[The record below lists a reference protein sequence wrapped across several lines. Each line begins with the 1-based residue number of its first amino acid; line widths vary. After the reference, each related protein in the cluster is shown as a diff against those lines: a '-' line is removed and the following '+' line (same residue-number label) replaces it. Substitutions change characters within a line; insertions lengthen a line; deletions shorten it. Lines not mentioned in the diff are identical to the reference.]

1 MDRIRKKA
9 CELFVPIVKDGRDCS
24 VCGLSLLQHSLV
36 LPKQNIETDFGT
48 DKSNNSD
55 FTYSFNNILPEKKY
69 SPHKSDLSYNSENNI
84 LSNKMKNDLIPS
96 INSAFSEYRKLPL
109 YSSTKKNE
117 NSTLSPIKLS
127 QSSSYKVPETIIS
140 VSNTEIIKPKPVHQ
154 RKSFAFG
161 ESVPPSIDFSSNNN
175 LSSSQSTNR
184 DIVSPLNNKEHK
196 ENNIQ
201 RSKNFRDILSKFQN
215 ASNNFNRQYSLRYPS
230 STSGAILQ
238 NINVTIPSSII
249 SGSNTVSG
257 RRPRTIRRSTLGIS
271 KISTSN
277 SSSNL
282 QHYYQPSFLVESNNK
297 RQVEDNVDSISI
309 TEDNKTTLPN
319 YNNNIH
325 RHRELDISLYKEEQQ
340 NQNLLSP
347 TNTCHNNSSQNIFGS
362 VNSMRA
368 SSVTSGTRSPLSPID
383 GTISKRRNSYIKD
396 LQPKLNISE
405 SCYSPKFNIY
415 TPSEDDSTYC
425 KRFSRKDDLVNEI
438 SSQQLSSSRNLSL
451 SSSYNNTLQTKKT
464 TSKYLKSNTPNIE
477 NNDIKISPIPN
488 QRIISRP
495 PSVNRL
501 GSDSG
506 CVRENSSSVCVSP
519 RSPDYRGI
527 DINLRKKFTEKE
539 AYHEIISN
547 QATTLAM
554 VAENFNEISSNCY
567 PEQRLISKEFLNRL
581 NFYQINFKYSSP
593 IIIKGSIII
602 SDAEIGTGYGG
613 NDVKVS
619 VMMSPAAHYSPL
631 MGRQAQVSGFGPVIL
646 TEFEENSNNM
656 SNFLNSCGIYKKNYI
671 NYKITVMPSQI
682 CCSFHTLAAQFLH
695 HSSNSINPT
704 KYEEHV
710 CFIMLQLLTALKYLQ
725 SDGVERLSTNFKEFL
740 ITYHHSDLQICL
752 QTFEYLPRLFLLK
765 EAIDVNEDENQNVGM
780 CKYAMRALYTLLNHK
795 MHTIIPEIIERSEF
809 SFPLK
814 RCAELLSM
822 DKSSSLSEAK
832 SVLEMAFFVGPTK
845 FVQEDEAKIWLD
857 INRAN
862 LLNKILGIIL
872 TKNENFLDLKEK
884 MHIQFLLS
892 STPKSLCQSL
902 KILSN
907 GSLRNIS
914 NIQDSEC

>member
-1 MDRIRKKA
+1 MDRIKKKA

-48 DKSNNSD
+48 DKSNISD
-55 FTYSFNNILPEKKY
+55 FTYSFHNNLLEKNY
-69 SPHKSDLSYNSENNI
+69 SSHISDLCYNSENNI
-84 LSNKMKNDLIPS
+84 LLSNKMKNDLIPS
-96 INSAFSEYRKLPL
+96 TNSAFSEYRKLPL
-109 YSSTKKNE
+109 YSPTKKNI
-117 NSTLSPIKLS
+117 NSTSSPVKLS
-127 QSSSYKVPETIIS
+127 HSSYKVPETIIS
-140 VSNTEIIKPKPVHQ
+140 VNNTEIIKPKPVHQ
-154 RKSFAFG
+154 RKSFAYG
-161 ESVPPSIDFSSNNN
+161 EIVPSSMDFSSINSSNNN
-175 LSSSQSTNR
+175 LSSSQSINR
-184 DIVSPLNNKEHK
+184 QNISTLNNKEHK
-196 ENNIQ
+196 ENIQ
-201 RSKNFRDILSKFQN
+201 RSKNFKDILSRFQN
-215 ASNNFNRQYSLRYPS
+215 ASDNFNRQYSLRYPS

-238 NINVTIPSSII
+238 NINVTIPSTII

-257 RRPRTIRRSTLGIS
+257 RRSRTTRRNTLGIS

-282 QHYYQPSFLVESNNK
+282 QHYYQPSFLIENNDK
-297 RQVEDNVDSISI
+297 REVEDKDDNISI
-309 TEDNKTTLPN
+309 TEDNKITLPN

-347 TNTCHNNSSQNIFGS
+347 TTTYHNNNSSQNIFES
-362 VNSMRA
+362 VNSVNFVNSMRA
-368 SSVTSGTRSPLSPID
+368 NSVTSIRNPLSPID
-383 GTISKRRNSYIKD
+383 GTISKRRNNYIKNYS
-396 LQPKLNISE
+396 PKLNISE
-405 SCYSPKFNIY
+405 PCYSPNFHTY
-415 TPSEDDSTYC
+415 TPSEADSTIS
-425 KRFSRKDDLVNEI
+425 KRS

-451 SSSYNNTLQTKKT
+451 SSPHTNSLQTKKT
-464 TSKYLKSNTPNIE
+464 TSKYLRSNTPNIE
-477 NNDIKISPIPN
+477 NNDMKISPIPS
-488 QRIISRP
+488 QRIASRP
-495 PSVNRL
+495 PSTNRL

-506 CVRENSSSVCVSP
+506 CIRENSSSVCVSP
-519 RSPDYRGI
+519 RSPDYRGTE
-527 DINLRKKFTEKE
+527 INLRKNFTEKE
-539 AYHEIISN
+539 AYNEIISN

-567 PEQRLISKEFLNRL
+567 PEQRIISKEFLNKL
-581 NFYQINFKYSSP
+581 NFYQINFKYTSP

-613 NDVKVS
+613 NDVRVS
-619 VMMSPAAHYSPL
+619 VMISPAAHYSPL

-656 SNFLNSCGIYKKNYI
+656 SNFLNNCGIYKKNYT
-671 NYKITVMPSQI
+671 NYKITIMPSQI
-682 CCSFHTLAAQFLH
+682 CCSFHTLSAQFLH

-710 CFIMLQLLTALKYLQ
+710 CFIMLQLLSALKYLQ

-795 MHTIIPEIIERSEF
+795 MHTIPEIIERSEF

-814 RCAELLSM
+814 KCAELLSM

-845 FVQEDEAKIWLD
+845 FIRESEAKIWLD
-857 INRAN
+857 INRAH
-862 LLNKILGIIL
+862 LLNRVLGIIL